1 MSTWRGQLAV
11 TMCVAGLPGGCRIAA
26 EGAHPWANPS
36 RASMPERRARE
47 AANAEGL
54 LEGFLM
60 TRHQPEIC
68 SHPSSRQSGRQAG
81 RRRRAERLIP
91 RRTITT
97 LWGMPAGAGGTVRRR
112 RSSAPAWYSE
122 SGTSILAAAAAPIA
136 AVPNLAAV
144 PNNEATF
151 RMAESAKLLH
161 ARTHAAQGREPG
173 FVSRAVTRV
182 SRVEWPTRL
191 SARRTATL

>member
-68 SHPSSRQSGRQAG
+68 SHPSDRQSGRQAG